1 MPSVIDSLVV
11 TLGLDA
17 KQYKQGSQQARDD
30 LKKTREAAKQTAVDM
45 EARGKQAALFFSK
58 LRNEAL
64 MFVGVIAGGFG
75 LTNLTRRVVDTG
87 TSLGRMSTN
96 LNMSVRDLRA
106 WELAARN
113 AGGSAAG
120 IDAQLKES
128 QKAVAMARRGFM
140 PEGAQ
145 EFYLQGGTDIRRFK
159 SGEDYLRARLAI
171 VERIERTQGIAAA
184 RLSASRMGLDD
195 SQFSFFRLGAS
206 GVSASVDQFR
216 KLAGYT
222 KEDTKNAITLT
233 QKFDILRDK
242 FELVGIRIGTAL
254 IPYLDKIVGWL
265 TKLADWV
272 NSHQDTIKTWIDK
285 AIGAMK
291 SLWKEVENVV
301 KSLGGW
307 KTVLIALGAL
317 KVLSWVGPF
326 NALATALLA
335 VGGALKLISGAGP
348 LAVAA
353 IGAAGAVAVGY
364 ALYNPLPE
372 NVENDNAIKG
382 LKSVPKGAV
391 MDRAIAFV
399 EMLQKRGMSREHA
412 QGVVGN
418 LLRESSMNPGA
429 SMMLNGKSYVGLAQ
443 WGPERQ
449 ALFKKLYGRDLL
461 GAPAS
466 MQADFL
472 MWELSHTEKSAGDAL
487 RRSPN
492 NQVAARVFQTDYER
506 SQNAAADLPK
516 SQGYAAAVHNAMLNR
531 PDIANGPI
539 LPINTMNTL
548 NAATGRYTSS
558 PIPSSNTEVN
568 LNGPIT
574 IHTQAT
580 DAKGVAASL
589 GDYIKSNIL
598 ATQANTG
605 LQ

>member
-1 MPSVIDSLVV
+1 MPTVIDALVV
-11 TLGLDA
+11 TLGLD
-17 KQYKQGSQQARDD
+17 KSKFEQGEREANKGI
-30 LKKTREAAKQTAVDM
+30 KKTKESALKAGKDM
-45 EARGKQAALFFSK
+45 EAAGKQAAVFFSK

-64 MFVGVIAGGFG
+64 MFVGVLAGYAGVKSF
-75 LTNLTRRVVDTG
+75 TRSIVDTG

-113 AGGSAAG
+113 AGGSTAG

-128 QKAVAMARRGFM
+128 QNAVAMARRGFM

-145 EFYLQGGTDIRRFK
+145 EFYLQGGTDIRQFK
-159 SGEDYLRARLAI
+159 SGTDYLNARLAV

-272 NSHQDTIKTWIDK
+272 NSHQDTIKGWIDK
-285 AIGAMK
+285 AIVSIK
-291 SLWKEVENVV
+291 SWWHELDNAV
-301 KSLGGW
+301 KSTVGW
-307 KTVLIALGAL
+307 KNVLIALGAL
-317 KVLSWVGPF
+317 KVLSWVGGF
-326 NALATALLA
+326 NALAGALMA
-335 VGGALKLISGAGP
+335 VGVALKLIAGTGS

-353 IGAAGAVAVGY
+353 ISTAGAAVIGGAA
-364 ALYNPLPE
+364 ALAYSKNIAPGEQGTL
-372 NVENDNAIKG
+372 NA
-382 LKSVPKGAV
+382 LRSAPKGPV
-391 MDRAIAFV
+391 MDRAMHAV
-399 EMLQKRGMSREHA
+399 DELQKMGWSKEQA
-412 QGVVGN
+412 QGIVGN
-418 LLRESSMNPGA
+418 LLQE
-429 SMMLNGKSYVGLAQ
+429 NGTLDPALRNATGHVGIAQ
-443 WGPERQ
+443 WDAKR
-449 ALFKKLYGRDLL
+449 
-461 GAPAS
+461 
-466 MQADFL
+466 QADFKRL
-472 MWELSHTEKSAGDAL
+472 YGFDISKATLDQQLAFINWELNNTERSAGRAL
-487 RRSPN
+487 RATTN
-492 NQVAARVFQTDYER
+492 NQQAAKVVFDQYER
-506 SQNAAADLPK
+506 AGGDPKDLAK
-516 SQGYAAAVHNAMLNR
+516 RQGYAGALYARMEKRADV
-531 PDIANGPI
+531 ANGP
-539 LPINTMNTL
+539 TMPLNTL
-548 NAATGRYTSS
+548 NVMKTAFSGPVTHMGNTNSS
-558 PIPSSNTEVN
+558 EVN
-568 LNGPIT
+568 VTGPIT
-574 IHTQAT
+574 IHTQAD